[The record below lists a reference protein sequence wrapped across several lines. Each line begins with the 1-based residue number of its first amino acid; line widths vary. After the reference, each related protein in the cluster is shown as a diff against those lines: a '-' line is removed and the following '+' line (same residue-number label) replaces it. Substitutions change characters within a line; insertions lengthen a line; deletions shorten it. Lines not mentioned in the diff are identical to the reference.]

1 MIVHKDLVKNL
12 VTLNQIV
19 ETLNQTVNVREA
31 LDFALTRLIELMG
44 LETGWIFLKDNN
56 SQSRWAGKGYVLAAH
71 HNLPP
76 AMSLSRARAWKGGCD
91 CQSLC
96 NRGLLT
102 GAYNQ
107 VLCSR
112 LRNAPGDRAG
122 LMVHAS
128 APLRSGDNVLGILNV
143 AAPNWEAFSEEALVL
158 LANVGSQ
165 IGIALERSRLYELL
179 QEKRIY
185 EQAVLLD
192 VSNQLLTR
200 SKLADLMSY
209 LAEEVPSLLG
219 WDACSILLV
228 DDESKYLCFWAASG
242 WYTDPVAAG
251 RRVPADNR
259 TMSGRSMLS
268 REPIVVEDV
277 EADNVAIWTAP
288 WLYAEKF
295 RGMAVV
301 PLVAENRSIGSLVI
315 NHRQP
320 RLLSE
325 AELSLL
331 RLMANQA
338 AIAIEKARLHEEE
351 IKRRRL
357 EDELDVGHQIQL
369 GLLPENIP
377 VIEGWEFA
385 AYYQPAR
392 QVGGDFYDF
401 FELAGDPMQL
411 GLVIAD
417 VAGKGVPAA
426 LFMALSRSL
435 IRTKSMSGRLPAGVL
450 SRANRLIYN
459 DSRSKLFLTA
469 FYATLDLRTGWLA
482 YANAGHNRPLWVHGD
497 TGEIDELRAQGR
509 VLGIFEHIELEQ
521 KEIFMDPGDL
531 IVLYTDG
538 ITEAMNEKEQLF
550 GLERLYTLVRANYRA
565 NPQEL
570 IDAIIATIADFTG
583 GTPQADDLT
592 MFVVKRKR
600 EENPQTSLVEVKQI

>member
-1 MIVHKDLVKNL
+1 
-12 VTLNQIV
+12 
-19 ETLNQTVNVREA
+19 
-31 LDFALTRLIELMG
+31 
-44 LETGWIFLKDNN
+44 
-56 SQSRWAGKGYVLAAH
+56 
-71 HNLPP
+71 
-76 AMSLSRARAWKGGCD
+76 
-91 CQSLC
+91 
-96 NRGLLT
+96 
-102 GAYNQ
+102 
-107 VLCSR
+107 
-112 LRNAPGDRAG
+112 
-122 LMVHAS
+122 
-128 APLRSGDNVLGILNV
+128 
-143 AAPNWEAFSEEALVL
+143 
-158 LANVGSQ
+158 
-165 IGIALERSRLYELL
+165 
-179 QEKRIY
+179 
-185 EQAVLLD
+185 
-192 VSNQLLTR
+192 
-200 SKLADLMSY
+200 
-209 LAEEVPSLLG
+209 
-219 WDACSILLV
+219 
-228 DDESKYLCFWAASG
+228 
-242 WYTDPVAAG
+242 
-251 RRVPADNR
+251 
-259 TMSGRSMLS
+259 MLS
-268 REPIVVEDV
+268 QEPIVAEDI

-295 RGMAVV
+295 RGVAIV
-301 PLVAENRSIGSLVI
+301 PLVAEGHSIGSLVI
-315 NHRQP
+315 NHRQA
-320 RLLSE
+320 RLLSD

-357 EDELDVGHQIQL
+357 EDELDLGHQIQL
-369 GLLPENIP
+369 GLLPENVP
-377 VIEGWEFA
+377 MIEGWEFA

-509 VLGIFEHIELEQ
+509 VLGIFENIELEQ
-521 KEIFMDPGDL
+521 KEIFIDPGDL
-531 IVLYTDG
+531 LVLYTDG
-538 ITEAMNEKEQLF
+538 ITEAMNAKDQLF
-550 GLERLYTLVRANYRA
+550 GLERLYTLVRANYSA

-570 IDAIIATIADFTG
+570 IDAIMATVADFTG

-600 EENPQTSLVEVKQI
+600 EGEPQLPSSEVEEP